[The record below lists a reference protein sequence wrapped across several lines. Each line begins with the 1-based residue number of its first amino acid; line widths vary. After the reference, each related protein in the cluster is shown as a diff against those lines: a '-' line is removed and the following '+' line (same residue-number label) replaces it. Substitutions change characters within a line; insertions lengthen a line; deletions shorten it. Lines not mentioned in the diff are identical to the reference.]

1 MKKLFEI
8 DKNEKKRILEM
19 HENATKKFYLSEQ
32 PVPEQGVPTQGTPVS
47 QPLRAVAEINGV
59 TYNMREIDSVEKLKL
74 FLDFTERQLDF
85 ALDNLSLQDIPEN
98 MQNKITQAIKG
109 ALNFGAQK
117 YSEFAR
123 IICTGGLK
131 LENLNDAPGFA
142 SVAKD
147 YPDIMKAFM
156 PIAKQQVK
164 KLGVKMRCD

>member
-8 DKNEKKRILEM
+8 DENEKRRILEM
-19 HENATKKFYLSEQ
+19 HENATKKLYLSEQ
-32 PVPEQGVPTQGTPVS
+32 TVTGTPTPGAPGTQ
-47 QPLRAVAEINGV
+47 QPRAAAVEINGV
-59 TYNMREIDSVEKLKL
+59 IYNIRDIDSVEKLKL
-74 FLDFTERQLDF
+74 FLDFTERQLAF

-98 MQNKITQAIKG
+98 MQNRITQAIKG

-117 YSEFAR
+117 YVGFASN
-123 IICTGGLK
+123 ICLGGIK
-131 LENLNDAPGFA
+131 LEDLNDAPGFA

-147 YPDIMKAFM
+147 YPDIMKAFI

>member
-1 MKKLFEI
+1 M
-8 DKNEKKRILEM
+8 
-19 HENATKKFYLSEQ
+19 
-32 PVPEQGVPTQGTPVS
+32 
-47 QPLRAVAEINGV
+47 
-59 TYNMREIDSVEKLKL
+59 EKLNL

-131 LENLNDAPGFA
+131 LENLNDAAGFA